1 MAKKI
6 QQKKKE
12 TKGKEVIEKKKE
24 LKKEKKDTLKQKKV
38 QKQKKE
44 ETEFDNENLLEDTQE
59 TYEELAKKQE
69 EAAKVVKEVIVPKI
83 NQSQIKKAIKIL
95 SEQIKSKYS
104 KNVDVLSNEQDELL
118 YVNFF
123 FDTIP
128 IRYSIRPNPIK
139 ITNSLYSE
147 KFNTP
152 VCIFVKDP
160 KSAFKEL
167 EMTFPFELKVIDIS
181 KLKLKY
187 ERFEQRRNLIK
198 QYEIFLCD
206 SKVYF
211 LLKKLLGKPFYS
223 AKKFPVPVKIDYEDK
238 EKTQQEI
245 IEHVKTC
252 TFFTMS
258 KGPIYNVKFGRQVMT
273 EQEKIQ
279 NLNDTIEGTLPHIL
293 KYNIG
298 QEELKMITI
307 RGNNTVELPVYH
319 HLKEDEIKMY
329 LDNE

>member
-1 MAKKI
+1 MAKKT

-24 LKKEKKDTLKQKKV
+24 VKKEKKDPLKQKKI

-44 ETEFDNENLLEDTQE
+44 EIELENENLLEDTQE

-69 EAAKVVKEVIVPKI
+69 ETSKVVKDVIVPKI
-83 NQSQIKKAIKIL
+83 DQNKVKKAIQVL
-95 SEQIKSKYS
+95 SEQIKDKYT
-104 KNVDVLSNEQDELL
+104 KKVDVLSNEQDELL
-118 YVNFF
+118 YVNFI
-123 FDTIP
+123 FDKIP

-139 ITNSLYSE
+139 LTNSLYSE
-147 KFNTP
+147 KYNTP

-187 ERFEQRRNLIK
+187 ERFEQRRNLLK

-223 AKKFPVPVKIDYEDK
+223 AKKFPLPIKIDYENK

-245 IEHVKTC
+245 IEHVKGC

-258 KGPIYNVKFGRQVMT
+258 KGPIYNVKFGRQVMN
-273 EQEKIQ
+273 ENEKLQ
-279 NLNDTIEGTLPHIL
+279 NLNDAIEGTLPHIL
-293 KYNIG
+293 KYNIDG
-298 QEELKMITI
+298 EELKMITI
-307 RGNNTVELPVYH
+307 RGNNTIELPVYH
-319 HLKEDEIKMY
+319 HLKDDEIKMY

>member
-1 MAKKI
+1 MNITSDNTPVGWEELVDHFLEEMLEIAR
-6 QQKKKE
+6 E
-12 TKGKEVIEKKKE
+12 AVIDY
-24 LKKEKKDTLKQKKV
+24 LSIDWKEKWGALD
-38 QKQKKE
+38 
-44 ETEFDNENLLEDTQE
+44 
-59 TYEELAKKQE
+59 
-69 EAAKVVKEVIVPKI
+69 
-83 NQSQIKKAIKIL
+83 
-95 SEQIKSKYS
+95 
-104 KNVDVLSNEQDELL
+104 
-118 YVNFF
+118 VNFF

-139 ITNSLYSE
+139 LTYPLYSE
-147 KFNTP
+147 KYNTP

-187 ERFEQRRNLIK
+187 ERFEQRRNLLK

-223 AKKFPVPVKIDYEDK
+223 TKKFPLPVKIDYENK

-258 KGPIYNVKFGRQVMT
+258 KGPIYNVKFGRQVMN
-273 EQEKIQ
+273 EKEKIQ

-298 QEELKMITI
+298 PEELKMITI